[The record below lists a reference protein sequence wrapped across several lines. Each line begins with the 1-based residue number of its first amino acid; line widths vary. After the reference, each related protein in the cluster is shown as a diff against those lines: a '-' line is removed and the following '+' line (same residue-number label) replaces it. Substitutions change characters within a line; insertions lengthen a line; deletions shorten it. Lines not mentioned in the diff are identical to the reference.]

1 MRALCLSL
9 AVLLSLPML
18 AIEVEING
26 INYDLDTETYQATVI
41 AKSSTYSGKIVI
53 PGSVEHEGVAYSVT
67 SIGDEAFSGCSGL
80 TSVTI
85 PNSVTSIGYKAF
97 SGCSGLSSVTIPNSV
112 TSIGYWAFEGCYGL
126 TSVAIP
132 NSVTSIGDWAFA
144 NCYGLTSV
152 AIPNSVTSIEGCG
165 AFSGCSGLTSIV
177 VEDGNSVY
185 DSRNNCNAIIETA
198 TNTLHSGCKTTIIPN
213 SVTSIE
219 GYAFFG
225 CFGLTSVTIPNGVTS
240 IGDKA
245 FAYCYALTSV
255 TIPNSVTSIS
265 SDAFSDCSGLTSV
278 VVEDGNSVYDS
289 RNNCNAIIETATN
302 TLHSGCKTT
311 IIPNSVTSI
320 RDWAFSGC
328 SGLTSVTI
336 PNSVTSIGDYAFWGC
351 SGLTSVA
358 IPNGVT
364 SIGEYA
370 FEGCY
375 GLSSVTIPN
384 SVTSIGQHAF
394 EDTAWWEEQSN
405 GLVYL
410 DSWLMGYKGDKLT
423 GKISIKQGTKGI
435 AGSAFYGCS
444 GLTSVTIPN
453 SVTSIG
459 FWVFSGCSNLHDIYC
474 YAEDVPSTDNYVFYY
489 WPIADATL
497 HVPNASIDSYKAT
510 EPWNGFGNIVGLSNE
525 FNLTVSSAG
534 YATLYLDFNAEIPAG
549 VQAYTGV
556 KVVGNRLK
564 MERVEGVLPAN
575 TGVIIKAEEG
585 TYTFAESDATPATIG
600 DNLLYG
606 TVATTQ
612 ISTDPT
618 YSYYVLSKVDGI
630 VGMYLAKLTDG
641 KFQNNA
647 NKAYMM
653 LKKGDLGIYDE
664 GVDTGTEQLSRGF
677 VFDFGEETSIDELK
691 SEGGKVKSAVYDL
704 SGRRVQKAQKGV
716 YIQNGKV
723 VLVR

>member
-1 MRALCLSL
+1 MKKHLHNSLRALFLSL

-18 AIEVEING
+18 AEVVEIDG
-26 INYDLDTETYQATVI
+26 INYNLNAVVKQATVI
-41 AKSSTYSGKIVI
+41 SKSGEYSGEVI
-53 PGSVEHEGVAYSVT
+53 IPESVEHGGTAYSVT
-67 SIGDEAFSGCSGL
+67 SIGESAFEDCFGLTSVTIPNSVTSIGQSAFEGCSGL

-85 PNSVTSIGYKAF
+85 PNSVTSIG
-97 SGCSGLSSVTIPNSV
+97 I
-112 TSIGYWAFEGCYGL
+112 
-126 TSVAIP
+126 
-132 NSVTSIGDWAFA
+132 
-144 NCYGLTSV
+144 
-152 AIPNSVTSIEGCG
+152 
-165 AFSGCSGLTSIV
+165 
-177 VEDGNSVY
+177 
-185 DSRNNCNAIIETA
+185 
-198 TNTLHSGCKTTIIPN
+198 
-213 SVTSIE
+213 
-219 GYAFFG
+219 YAFRF
-225 CFGLTSVTIPNGVTS
+225 
-240 IGDKA
+240 
-245 FAYCYALTSV
+245 
-255 TIPNSVTSIS
+255 
-265 SDAFSDCSGLTSV
+265 
-278 VVEDGNSVYDS
+278 
-289 RNNCNAIIETATN
+289 
-302 TLHSGCKTT
+302 
-311 IIPNSVTSI
+311 
-320 RDWAFSGC
+320 C

-336 PNSVTSIGDYAFWGC
+336 PNSVTSIGLG
-351 SGLTSVA
+351 
-358 IPNGVT
+358 
-364 SIGEYA
+364 A
-370 FEGCY
+370 FE
-375 GLSSVTIPN
+375 S
-384 SVTSIGQHAF
+384 
-394 EDTAWWEEQSN
+394 
-405 GLVYL
+405 
-410 DSWLMGYKGDKLT
+410 
-423 GKISIKQGTKGI
+423 
-435 AGSAFYGCS
+435 CS

-453 SVTSIG
+453 SVTSISIYA
-459 FWVFSGCSNLHDIYC
+459 FWFCSELLDVYC
-474 YAEDVPSTDNYVFYY
+474 YAENVPSTQYY
-489 WPIADATL
+489 AFDSSLIEDATL
-497 HVPNASIDSYKAT
+497 HVPDASIDSYKAT
-510 EPWNGFGNIVGLSNE
+510 APWSSFGNIVGLSNE

-534 YATLYLDFNAEIPAG
+534 YATLFLDFNAEIPAG

-691 SEGGKVKSAVYDL
+691 SEDGKVKSAVYDL